1 MHMILSSPSQAFSQ
15 EMVQKSTVPANF
27 LSKLVPR
34 DLEPYPNS
42 EELVQAHLNTSLG
55 STKPPFYVM

>member
-1 MHMILSSPSQAFSQ
+1 MILSSPSQAFSQ
-15 EMVQKSTVPANF
+15 AKVQKSTFPANF
-27 LSKLVPR
+27 LRKFIPR

-55 STKPPFYVM
+55 STQLPFYVM